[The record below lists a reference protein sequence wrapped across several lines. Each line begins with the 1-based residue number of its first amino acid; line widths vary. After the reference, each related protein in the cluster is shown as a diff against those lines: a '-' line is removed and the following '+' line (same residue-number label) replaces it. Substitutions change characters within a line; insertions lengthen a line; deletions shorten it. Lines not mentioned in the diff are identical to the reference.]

1 MLSFT
6 VDGVRQRWLE
16 NVVGSEKNLPGA
28 VENRS
33 CVLSGKPAQPAF
45 RLRRS
50 SQRHAGSLRWPHKS
64 ITRVHSV
71 RELRI
76 PPRRMTSLQAKYI
89 HRTVRP
95 HTSHTVSALHS
106 PTHQLGPGHSLDPAS
121 SGVCG
126 ATRNSARTLLIRLRR
141 GSCQWSSSRAN
152 VRYAHFAHCIRHLM
166 PRYAGITFF
175 FGGAVFFFGA
185 DACRGDFAN
194 SRARPAKP
202 PFPFSPR
209 NSRSFDDEIP
219 CLHALRSASA
229 HLPWPIF

>member
-126 ATRNSARTLLIRLRR
+126 VCGATRNSCSYATYSPQARFMSMVQQSSQCSLRTLRTLYTSPNAAICGYHLLLRR
-141 GSCQWSSSRAN
+141 GGFLLRGGRLSR
-152 VRYAHFAHCIRHLM
+152 RLCEF
-166 PRYAGITFF
+166 T
-175 FGGAVFFFGA
+175 
-185 DACRGDFAN
+185 
-194 SRARPAKP
+194 RAPGQATL
-202 PFPFSPR
+202 PFLAQ
-209 NSRSFDDEIP
+209 E
-219 CLHALRSASA
+219 LEELRR
-229 HLPWPIF
+229 